1 MSEEFRRNRRIRSEL
16 SELERLEI
24 LDAAQVSRLRQDF
37 PVRPVSLDVLGWL
50 LVGAGVV
57 FALAGLV
64 VLLREPLL
72 LLWEMLRSWL
82 AMVDWWTVS
91 ETAQFTACAG
101 ALWLSRRW
109 RRQEAHA
116 HGVQLLEFLSAVAF
130 LGLTSTLAVH
140 HSHHDGKW
148 PHLLAFQA
156 VGTMAL
162 AYTLSNRGILWL
174 AAWITFTALGAETGY
189 WSGWGAYWL
198 GMDVPERVLL
208 AGILSLCLALAH
220 TQVPVRWKPFLR
232 VYLHYGLLLT
242 HLSLWFLALFGS
254 HFGEH
259 SWDGNSTQRL
269 VFTALWAGTSGLCL
283 WGGHRTG
290 LRLVRGYGMTF
301 LVINLYTF
309 YFQFV
314 VARTGSLWFWHLL
327 LVGASLVGL
336 GFRLERMRKAR

>member
-24 LDAAQVSRLRQDF
+24 LDATVVSRLQAGY
-37 PVRPVSLDVLGWL
+37 PVHPVSLAFLGWL
-50 LVGAGVV
+50 LLGLGSI
-57 FALAGLV
+57 FALAGTV

-72 LLWEMLRSWL
+72 QLWEILRSLL
-82 AMVDWWTVS
+82 AQVDWWIVS
-91 ETAQFTACAG
+91 EISLLAATAG
-101 ALWLSRRW
+101 LLWLSQHWKHREMHLR
-109 RRQEAHA
+109 
-116 HGVQLLEFLSAVAF
+116 GVALLELFAAFAF
-130 LGLTSTLAVH
+130 LGFTSTLAAH

-156 VGTMAL
+156 IGTMAL
-162 AYTLSNRGILWL
+162 AYALSNRGILWL

-198 GMDVPERVLL
+198 GMDVPERVLA
-208 AGILSLCLALAH
+208 AGILSLGLALAH

-242 HLSLWFLALFGS
+242 HLSLWFLAIFGS
-254 HFGEH
+254 HFSDV
-259 SWDGNSTQRL
+259 SWSDNTSQRL
-269 VFTALWAGTSGLCL
+269 FFTVLWAGVSGLCL

-290 LRLVRGYGMTF
+290 LRLMRGYGMTF

-314 VARTGSLWFWHLL
+314 VARTGTLWFWHLL
-327 LVGASLVGL
+327 LVGASLVAL
-336 GFRLERMRKAR
+336 GFRLERMRKER